1 MFWLTVEFIVGRTC
15 SRHSLWELK
24 RWASDVF
31 IFLRWLLQGDPEWN
45 EHSALCGVKL
55 NETCD

>member
-1 MFWLTVEFIVGRTC
+1 VGRTC